1 MNLQT
6 MAASPPPLSQ
16 VTPNRTFVLQKLS
29 WSTFKALMAD
39 VGENRGWRFAFDQGI
54 LEIRRPI
61 AEYESLKGMLDSFIG
76 AIADEIEIEVMSVG
90 ALTLEREDLSRAIEP
105 DSCFYI
111 QNEAL
116 VRGKSISLPQDP
128 PPDLTIESDY
138 TNSSVKKF
146 DIYAALGVPEL
157 WRYSQQTLQVYQL
170 VDGKYQECD
179 RSLAFPILPLAEIPG
194 LIEQSQ
200 TVGQRTVVRLFKQRI
215 REILS
220 SSATA

>member
-1 MNLQT
+1 
-6 MAASPPPLSQ
+6 
-16 VTPNRTFVLQKLS
+16 
-29 WSTFKALMAD
+29 MAD
-39 VGENRGWRFAFDQGI
+39 VGENRGWRFAFDRGI

-61 AEYESLKGMLDSFIG
+61 AEYELFKGMLDSFIG

-128 PPDLTIESDY
+128 PPDLAIKSDY

-157 WRYSQQTLQVYQL
+157 WRYSEQTLQVYQL
-170 VDGKYQECD
+170 VEGKYQECDAPSEPLRD
-179 RSLAFPILPLAEIPG
+179 RSLAFPILALAEIPG

-200 TVGQRTVVRLFKQRI
+200 TVGQRTAVRLLKQRI
-215 REILS
+215 REILANS
-220 SSATA
+220 TAG